1 MAHQPMDD
9 FLRNYIHRDPWDPTG
24 WGQLPYEPTEKDRWS
39 NWEWDKVKQ
48 DDNHWQDY
56 TYNNE
61 YGDEVH
67 DRRLVDETERHFYD
81 DRQKMIDEYD
91 TAVHWQNTRLRQPYY
106 EFQKKRIEQ
115 NGLQN
120 VVLTPQI
127 TGNLISL
134 RVDFPPQF
142 THLLNARGLQEKHAT
157 NAGFHISLSY
167 RREVDQN
174 PEHRENINNF
184 LRKYFG
190 LENGLDD
197 IGTRLGMTKNFP
209 HVRVNKNGIYN
220 LEGNTE
226 FDEDLRELV
235 LEGTAKHEAHISLD

>member
-1 MAHQPMDD
+1 M
-9 FLRNYIHRDPWDPTG
+9 NTI
-24 WGQLPYEPTEKDRWS
+24 
-39 NWEWDKVKQ
+39 
-48 DDNHWQDY
+48 
-56 TYNNE
+56 
-61 YGDEVH
+61 
-67 DRRLVDETERHFYD
+67 RHHIGKIPGYVSHIMNF
-81 DRQKMIDEYD
+81 K
-91 TAVHWQNTRLRQPYY
+91 
-106 EFQKKRIEQ
+106 KKRIERD
-115 NGLQN
+115 GLQN

-127 TGNLISL
+127 TGHLISL

-197 IGTRLGMTKNFP
+197 IGSRPGVTTNFSR
-209 HVRVNKNGIYN
+209 VRVNKNGIYN
-220 LEGNTE
+220 LEGTTE
-226 FDEDLRELV
+226 FEEDLREIV

>member
-1 MAHQPMDD
+1 MDD

-56 TYNNE
+56 TYTNQ

-67 DRRLVDETERHFYD
+67 DRRLINLTERQFYD

-157 NAGFHISLSY
+157 DAGFHISLSY
-167 RREVDQN
+167 RREVEQN
-174 PEHRENINNF
+174 PEHRVNINIF

-197 IGTRLGMTKNFP
+197 IGTRPGMTKNFSR
-209 HVRVNKNGIYN
+209 VRVNKNGIYN
-220 LEGNTE
+220 LEGTTE